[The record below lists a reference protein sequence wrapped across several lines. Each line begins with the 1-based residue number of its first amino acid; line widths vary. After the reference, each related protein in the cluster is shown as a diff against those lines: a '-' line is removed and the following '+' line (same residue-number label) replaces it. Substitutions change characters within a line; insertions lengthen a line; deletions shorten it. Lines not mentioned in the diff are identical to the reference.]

1 MSKRVESHLCAWVAV
16 SVFACAA
23 ETAPTSRAQQRAA
36 EPTATTALA
45 PTSESSPVAHVR
57 KADQSRSLPLQAA
70 HYDGFVM
77 HTVEEIKYNQ
87 WYTNNLEHGIELH
100 YQFLPPPYGTVDDDA
115 VGTGWPGVLG
125 VGSGGSCRVQD
136 LGAGPASA
144 AVKVQIERAEV
155 RGPLSKTV
163 ISRIV
168 QRHIHELRFC
178 YEQQLNLVPSLR
190 GRVVVKFII
199 SGQGQVVAAALS
211 SSTLGEAK
219 FDQCVV
225 GAVKRW
231 NFTAPEK
238 GGSVVVS
245 MPFVF
250 TTTRVE

>member
-1 MSKRVESHLCAWVAV
+1 V
-16 SVFACAA
+16 
-23 ETAPTSRAQQRAA
+23 
-36 EPTATTALA
+36 LA
-45 PTSESSPVAHVR
+45 PSSESSPVAHGAAPHVH

-70 HYDGFVM
+70 YYDGFVL
-77 HTVEEIKYNQ
+77 HTVERIKYDQ
-87 WYTNNLEHGIELH
+87 WYMSNLEHGIELH
-100 YQFLPPPYGTVDDDA
+100 YQFLPPPYGAAGDDA
-115 VGTGWPGVLG
+115 VGIGWPGVLG

-136 LGAGPASA
+136 LDAGPAI
-144 AVKVQIERAEV
+144 KVQIEPAEV
-155 RGPLSKTV
+155 RGRLSKTV

-168 QRHIHELRFC
+168 RRHINELRFC

-190 GRVVVKFII
+190 GRVVVEFII

-219 FDQCVV
+219 VDQCVV

-238 GGSVVVS
+238 GGRVVVS

-250 TTTRVE
+250 TTTRVEKQTEL